1 MGALLNFS
9 INLDKLDKSKVI
21 KGAKGNYYDLTVS
34 INDKSS
40 QYGNNVSVF
49 DSQTKEQREA
59 KAEKNYVANGKVIWT
74 DGNIYVAEKSEQTQQ
89 AQAATADID
98 LPF

>member
-9 INLDKLDKSKVI
+9 INLDKLDKSRVV

-34 INDKSS
+34 ISDQTS

-59 KAEKNYVANGKVIWT
+59 KAEKNYVANGKVVWT
-74 DGNIYVAEKSEQTQQ
+74 DGNISVAERVEQPQQ
-89 AQAATADID
+89 AQSATADVD

>member
-21 KGAKGNYYDLTVS
+21 KGSKGNYYDLTVS
-34 INDKSS
+34 INDQTS

-59 KAEKNYVANGKVIWT
+59 KAEKNYVANGKVVWT
-74 DGNIYVAEKSEQTQQ
+74 DGNISVAERVEQPQQ
-89 AQAATADID
+89 AQAATADVD

>member
-9 INLDKLDKSKVI
+9 INLEKLDKSKVI
-21 KGAKGNYYDLTVS
+21 KGSKGSYYDLTVS
-34 INDKSS
+34 ISDTTS

-49 DSQTKEQREA
+49 DSQSKEERDA
-59 KAEKNYVANGKVIWT
+59 KAEKNYVANGKVVWT
-74 DGNIYVAEKSEQTQQ
+74 DGNIAVADKVDQPQQ
-89 AQAATADID
+89 AQAATASVD

>member
-9 INLDKLDKSKVI
+9 INLDKLDKSRVI

-34 INDKSS
+34 ISDQTS

-59 KAEKNYVANGKVIWT
+59 KAEKNYVANGKVVWT
-74 DGNIYVAEKSEQTQQ
+74 DGNISVAERVEQPQQ
-89 AQAATADID
+89 AQAATADVD